1 MIGRVL
7 RVAAALA
14 LAIPAIAT
22 PARADL
28 KIGIVDLRRALHD
41 SVAGKKAQEQF
52 SAEFERANTSF
63 NGEKDRLERSLDDLE
78 KQKVVLKPE
87 ERKSKADELER
98 KKLELKHKAED
109 LQAEL
114 QKKDNELTSKIF
126 KDIAEVIQE
135 IGERDGYTVILE
147 NSSSGVLYGA
157 KTIDMTDEVIR
168 AFDAKKTK

>member
-1 MIGRVL
+1 MTGRVL
-7 RVAAALA
+7 CVAAALA
-14 LAIPAIAT
+14 LAVPAIAA

-41 SVAGKKAQEQF
+41 SAAGKKAQEQF

-63 NGEKDRLERSLDDLE
+63 NSEKDRLERSLEDLE

-126 KDIAEVIQE
+126 KDIAEVIQA

-147 NSSSGVLYGA
+147 NSSSGVLYGS